1 MQAFEGFT
9 EQTFTFFM
17 TIAFNNTAACM
28 EANRPVFEA
37 HVLQPFKALS
47 NACAS
52 VLIQVD
58 PRMDLRPVMGGTISR
73 IRRDTRFSRDKSPY
87 RDHMWLDFRRKHED
101 MHLAFSFDL
110 SPRGAAYNMGVHAA
124 TPERL
129 QQLRQYVLLHG
140 ERYKALHQE
149 LMAAQYAFIGDD
161 YKRSMAQ
168 TDDPILRAFAH
179 KRWFAYHKQVPLRDT
194 MTPAFADTLRSA
206 FLQLAPMYTYLRAQS
221 N

>member
-17 TIAFNNTAACM
+17 TMAFNNTASCM
-28 EANRPVFEA
+28 EANRAVFET
-37 HVLQPFKALS
+37 HVLQPLKALS

-87 RDHMWLDFRRKHED
+87 RDHMWLEFRRKHED

-110 SPRGAAYNMGVHAA
+110 SPRGATYNMGVHAA

-140 ERYKALHQE
+140 ERYKALHRE
-149 LMAAQYAFIGDD
+149 LMEAQYEFLGDD
-161 YKRSMAQ
+161 YRRPMAH
-168 TDDPILRAFAH
+168 TDDAILCAITQ
-179 KRWFAYHKQVPLRDT
+179 KRWFAYHKRVPIQDT
-194 MTPAFADTLRSA
+194 MEPSFANTLCAA
-206 FLQLAPMYTYLRAQS
+206 FLQLVPMYTYLRAQS